1 MHVVVRSLHETMNS
15 VLDVLYPVICLICG
29 RRMPTGRWMVCESC
43 WDCLPRLWKTHQK
56 DERLCTDMTM
66 SVFEYREPFQRV
78 LHAFKYGGIRSLA
91 YPLAL
96 ELRDVLSRCSDP
108 PDILVPV
115 PLHPARLRERG
126 YNQSR
131 LLATELG
138 HACGV
143 PVLSYGHFRRIRY
156 TSSQARLDRQH
167 RLQNLSHAFRVI
179 HSRDLWNRRV
189 ALVDDVLT
197 TGSTLDECAKTLFRA
212 GVRSVCTCTVAR
224 D

>member
-1 MHVVVRSLHETMNS
+1 MHVVARSVHEAMRS
-15 VLDVLYPVICLICG
+15 VLDVLYPVMCLVCG
-29 RRMPTGRWMVCESC
+29 RRIPTGRWMVCESC
-43 WDCLPRLWKTHQK
+43 WDGLPRLWNTHQI
-56 DERLCTDMTM
+56 DERLSADITM
-66 SVFEYREPFQRV
+66 AVFEYREPFQCV
-78 LHAFKYGGIRSLA
+78 LHAYKYGGIRSLA

-96 ELRDVLSRCSDP
+96 ELRDVLRQCSDP

-143 PVLSYGHFRRIRY
+143 PVLPPGHFRRIRY

-179 HSRDLWNRRV
+179 QSRDLRDRRV

-197 TGSTLDECAKTLFRA
+197 TGSTLEECAQTLYRS
-212 GVRSVCTCTVAR
+212 GVRSVCTLTVAR